1 MHDTQSNKCLHEIS
15 LLFFLFDNFTTVWNW
30 ISSLQ
35 YSGDVDVFLLIMAV
49 CQVISAGLSW
59 WWWPLLMSS
68 SSWLKPTKTAKTST
82 STSTS
87 SPVKTFSSWESVL
100 IIFTPQPL
108 ITVTCS
114 VYGWKLMYWLYTC
127 HLYALQI
134 YKWFR
139 RCFLMFRLCCLF
151 FYLFSVFRVKTKTSA
166 KYGLEAQPRLVDI
179 IAAVPPQYRRALVP
193 KLKAKPIRTASGVRS
208 TQVPV
213 WHDTKGSAA

>member
-1 MHDTQSNKCLHEIS
+1 MACLICPIYLYSSALVWNLWHTWHESCWEEMLNFLNTCSYIIKWTVKSIKKMCVLCVLCSDTIRHWFGVTGSHDMEAFWKTMIYSLKYYFYSKCMTHSQNKCLHEIS

-87 SPVKTFSSWESVL
+87 SPVKTFSSWESV
-100 IIFTPQPL
+100 
-108 ITVTCS
+108 
-114 VYGWKLMYWLYTC
+114 
-127 HLYALQI
+127 
-134 YKWFR
+134 
-139 RCFLMFRLCCLF
+139 
-151 FYLFSVFRVKTKTSA
+151 
-166 KYGLEAQPRLVDI
+166 
-179 IAAVPPQYRRALVP
+179 
-193 KLKAKPIRTASGVRS
+193 
-208 TQVPV
+208 
-213 WHDTKGSAA
+213 